1 MKGLEDNF
9 MLDGEDL
16 KNLTDYDYIKKHLFF
31 RLMSMDA
38 LQQSG
43 LDAKIPYKQLGDI
56 AITCSFTIKEDEH
69 SRCSTF
75 FVNEGLEKF
84 GIDKEQLFDDT
95 FKSSNNLM
103 KYKMSSLRHLVEQTE
118 ETKTDYSLGIVI
130 TDKSCS
136 HGAGAIMYG
145 DFMERVSEK
154 LEGDFFIIPSSIHE
168 LIAIPVSG
176 DIDIDSMQKQL
187 EHLEDSVCSCNAT
200 VCEPEDILSYN
211 VYYYDHE
218 EHCVCMAKD
227 VIGSSEVYGKELRK
241 SHHLMS

>member
-1 MKGLEDNF
+1 MKVLEDNF

-16 KNLTDYDYIKKHLFF
+16 KKLTDYDYIKKHLFF
-31 RLMSMDA
+31 RLMPMGA
-38 LQQSG
+38 LQENG

-56 AITCSFTIKEDEH
+56 AITSSITIKEDE
-69 SRCSTF
+69 SCRCNTL
-75 FVNEGLEKF
+75 FVNEWLEKF

-103 KYKMSSLRHLVEQTE
+103 KYKMSSFRYVVEPTE
-118 ETKTDYSLGIVI
+118 EAKNDYSFGIVI

-136 HGAGAIMYG
+136 HGAGAIMYC
-145 DFMERVSEK
+145 DFMEKVSEK
-154 LEGDFFIIPSSIHE
+154 LDGDFFIIPSSIHE
-168 LIAIPVSG
+168 LIAVPVS
-176 DIDIDSMQKQL
+176 DNPEEQL
-187 EHLEDSVCSCNAT
+187 DRLEDSVRGCNVT

-218 EHCVCMAKD
+218 ERRLCMAKD

-241 SHHLMS
+241 AHHLMS